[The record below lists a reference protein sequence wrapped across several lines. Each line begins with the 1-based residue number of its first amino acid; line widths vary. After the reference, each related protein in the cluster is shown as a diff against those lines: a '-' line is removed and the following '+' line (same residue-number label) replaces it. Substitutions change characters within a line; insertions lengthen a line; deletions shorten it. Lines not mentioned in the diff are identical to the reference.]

1 MEQINN
7 NKANFQY
14 SEIFKK
20 PNKQKNQQNKPRKD
34 RETIYI
40 VLWMNIYEM
49 LWTWTVLAQLTI
61 EKHTLKMQSKNI
73 WKYNLWIKIR
83 TKFCACMMVR
93 EWTENTVVA
102 LQIWGK
108 VK

>member
-1 MEQINN
+1 MHEWNHLYLGVQEGEYLIFNGLEQINN

-73 WKYNLWIKIR
+73 WKYNL
-83 TKFCACMMVR
+83 
-93 EWTENTVVA
+93 
-102 LQIWGK
+102 
-108 VK
+108 